1 MAPGRVDRYLYV
13 AIVSVLAIMPGM
25 MTLLPPAIKHF
36 MGSKDIG
43 LKFGM
48 VLTGEVSV
56 QLYPP
61 VKCWDFTCFFRI
73 HGHHAIIHY
82 SSCYILQKILNF
94 EAQL

>member
-56 QLYPP
+56 QL
-61 VKCWDFTCFFRI
+61 
-73 HGHHAIIHY
+73 
-82 SSCYILQKILNF
+82 
-94 EAQL
+94 

>member
-61 VKCWDFTCFFRI
+61 VKCWEILRTFLESMVIMR
-73 HGHHAIIHY
+73 Y